1 MTPKFRF
8 IDLFCGIGG
17 FHQALKQINT
27 KNKCVLACDINK
39 DCRENYKLNYGIEP
53 HPDIR
58 KLNPNDIPDFDILC
72 GGFPCQ
78 SYSNAG
84 KKLGL
89 KDARGTLFDEIIR
102 IAKVKQP
109 KFMFLENVKHI
120 KRIDNGAMF
129 KYIIKRIRSIGYYIM
144 SNELEKNTDAVNT
157 IFELSPHQLGIPQ
170 DRKRILFVC
179 IRNDIYNPQNK
190 LELTLDPNVVMDF
203 SKIIETNKAK
213 TDKYKV
219 PDKISIILDIWDEMI
234 KVIAVGD
241 KLSPTIM
248 CDMFLQYYSYIES
261 QDEETGDIVYSSD
274 FNELAKWRQDYMIK
288 NRPLYEK
295 YKKHWD
301 AWYSKHET
309 VLNKR
314 KIYCKLE
321 WQAGKKKE
329 NDSIW
334 NYFIQLRQSG
344 IRVKRSKFFPTLVA
358 IVQTPIY
365 GKEKR
370 YITPRECA
378 RLQSF
383 PESFKLHSNDHKAYK
398 QLGNAVN
405 VEVVKKIISMTLNSY
420 YPPT

>member
-1 MTPKFRF
+1 MTPKFKF

-39 DCRENYKLNYGIEP
+39 DCREIYKLNYGIEP

-129 KYIIKRIRSIGYYIM
+129 RYIIKRIRSIGYYIM

-203 SKIIETNKAK
+203 SKIIETDKAK

-234 KVIAVGD
+234 KVIEVGD

-261 QDEETGDIVYSSD
+261 QDEETGDIVYNSD
-274 FNELAKWRQDYMIK
+274 FYELAKWRQDYMIK

-420 YPPT
+420 YL

>member
-274 FNELAKWRQDYMIK
+274 FYELAKWRQDYMIK

-383 PESFKLHSNDHKAYK
+383 PESFKLHPNDHKAYK

>member
-1 MTPKFRF
+1 
-8 IDLFCGIGG
+8 
-17 FHQALKQINT
+17 
-27 KNKCVLACDINK
+27 
-39 DCRENYKLNYGIEP
+39 
-53 HPDIR
+53 
-58 KLNPNDIPDFDILC
+58 
-72 GGFPCQ
+72 
-78 SYSNAG
+78 
-84 KKLGL
+84 
-89 KDARGTLFDEIIR
+89 
-102 IAKVKQP
+102 
-109 KFMFLENVKHI
+109 
-120 KRIDNGAMF
+120 
-129 KYIIKRIRSIGYYIM
+129 
-144 SNELEKNTDAVNT
+144 
-157 IFELSPHQLGIPQ
+157 
-170 DRKRILFVC
+170 RILFVC

-274 FNELAKWRQDYMIK
+274 FYELAKWRQDYMIK

-321 WQAGKKKE
+321 WQAGKKKV

-344 IRVKRSKFFPTLVA
+344 
-358 IVQTPIY
+358 
-365 GKEKR
+365 
-370 YITPRECA
+370 
-378 RLQSF
+378 
-383 PESFKLHSNDHKAYK
+383 
-398 QLGNAVN
+398 
-405 VEVVKKIISMTLNSY
+405 
-420 YPPT
+420 